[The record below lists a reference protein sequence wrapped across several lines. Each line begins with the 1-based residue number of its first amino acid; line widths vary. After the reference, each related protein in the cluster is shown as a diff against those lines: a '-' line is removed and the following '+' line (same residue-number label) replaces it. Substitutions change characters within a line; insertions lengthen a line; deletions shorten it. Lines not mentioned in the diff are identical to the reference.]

1 MIYRNQP
8 LATINR
14 LNQAQLNT
22 MQLGTTSPTTEQMA
36 SKPGNE
42 LSLIN
47 TDLDDHQKEQI
58 RQLIQ
63 KFPDVFSEQPART
76 KKAQHQINLVP
87 GAQPFNSPSFRYA
100 PARKQI
106 IE

>member
-1 MIYRNQP
+1 MS
-8 LATINR
+8 
-14 LNQAQLNT
+14 
-22 MQLGTTSPTTEQMA
+22 LGTTSSTTEQIA
-36 SKPGNE
+36 SKPDNE

-63 KFPDVFSEQPART
+63 KFPDVFSEQTGRT
-76 KKAQHQINLVP
+76 KKAQHQIDLVP
-87 GAQPFNSPSFRYA
+87 GVQPFNSEPFRYA